1 MPIPSFSLIVP
12 GQQPCVNK
20 KEKLMALYARSDM
33 MSVSIPECGATH
45 TRPVTHGA
53 PAKVWKLECPV
64 CEPILRGDHKQ
75 KVIKATPGDK
85 DRGIASTLNKVP
97 DADPH
102 WSNTPEGVPLTP
114 DEQHIHKLRAEQGRQ
129 QLDMLTAYAALSKI
143 PGLDLTDFEQAK
155 WLLDQTIDPLKRPVV
170 KGTVVCSTGH
180 ENDAGAKFCGECG
193 LPMNGKLAIEASDE
207 LPETTPLEDLIP
219 LHSLHIATLRKRAR
233 EAGLNDK
240 GTKAQLIER
249 LST

>member
-1 MPIPSFSLIVP
+1 VNHGNPVKTWELNCN
-12 GQQPCVNK
+12 PC
-20 KEKLMALYARSDM
+20 ESY
-33 MSVSIPECGATH
+33 
-45 TRPVTHGA
+45 
-53 PAKVWKLECPV
+53 
-64 CEPILRGDHKQ
+64 LRGEKKQ
-75 KVIKATPGDK
+75 KVIRATAGDK
-85 DRGIASTLNKVP
+85 DRGIAPTLNKVP

-102 WSNTPEGVPLTP
+102 WANSPEGVPLTP

-170 KGTVVCSTGH
+170 KGTLVCSTGH
-180 ENDAGAKFCGECG
+180 ENDAGAKFCAECG
-193 LPMNGKLAIEASDE
+193 IPMNGKKAIEAGDE
-207 LPETTPLEDLIP
+207 LPDTTPLEDLIP

-233 EAGLNDK
+233 ENGLNDK

-249 LST
+249 LSV